1 MIDTVRKLMARLEQE
16 AVQFESMGES
26 DMACGVYASLRVI
39 RDELDGHAAIG
50 NADSHR
56 IEPLTRQNARLM
68 AVLSKQAG
76 LNDEFY
82 QFRQQCVLQ
91 THDYQH
97 FVKRRGEVQA
107 KISRLPRCPACQGR
121 GETKPLFY
129 VYECNECEGSGVAID
144 HGAALITDQ
153 QALLQLEFELIEHLV
168 SALFTHGL
176 PVSEQR
182 ALSVAQFY
190 ADSRSNLRCD

>member
-1 MIDTVRKLMARLEQE
+1 MIDTVRKLMTRLEQE
-16 AVQFESMGES
+16 AEQLESMGSSE
-26 DMACGVYASLRVI
+26 MACGVHAALRVI
-39 RDELDGHAAIG
+39 RDELDGHTVIG

-68 AVLSKQAG
+68 AILSKQAS

-82 QFRQQCVLQ
+82 QLRQHCVLQ
-91 THDYQH
+91 THDYQY

-107 KISRLPRCPACQGR
+107 KMSRLPRCPACQGR

-129 VYECNECEGSGVAID
+129 VYECNECAGFGVDAS
-144 HGAALITDQ
+144 HGAALICDQ

-182 ALSVAQFY
+182 ALSVVQFY